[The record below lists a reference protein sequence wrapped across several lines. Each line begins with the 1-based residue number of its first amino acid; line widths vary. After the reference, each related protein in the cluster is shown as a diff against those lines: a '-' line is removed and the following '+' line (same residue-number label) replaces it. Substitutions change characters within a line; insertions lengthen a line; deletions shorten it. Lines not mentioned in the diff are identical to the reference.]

1 MKRPE
6 KNTTRVS
13 LALTKQQ
20 LVALYMACSELEIVC
35 HEQLKHHFPFQPEQK
50 KHIKIACR
58 KLRKHKVWDK
68 IEDALEQAEAQS

>member
-1 MKRPE
+1 M
-6 KNTTRVS
+6 TRSEHNNPRVTLS
-13 LALTKQQ
+13 LILNQ

-58 KLRKHKVWDK
+58 KLRKSFVWDK
-68 IEDALEQAEAQS
+68 IEQALEQAEAQL